1 MKQNAGGCNGEKM
14 QDTYINKQQMRV
26 DNTRRAKKQC
36 AVCELVQT
44 CLATRERA
52 RTEVIVVAHIRAER
66 VSPRVQLASH
76 RRNPP
81 SPRRD
86 PPSPRRDPP
95 SPRRDRPRFFSFGSS
110 RPKLSLLSPV
120 PRSQNVAEQKR
131 VILAASAQRRCGMR
145 HV

>member
-26 DNTRRAKKQC
+26 DNTREAKKQC

-76 RRNPP
+76 GRN
-81 SPRRD
+81 
-86 PPSPRRDPP
+86 PP

-110 RPKLSLLSPV
+110 RPKLSLLSPF

-131 VILAASAQRRCGMR
+131 VILAASAQRRRGMR